1 MNFNVGD
8 FAENLLKG
16 GGAQTPAP
24 PRAPLPVDGFVN
36 EQAPDITNVRVPEGF
51 VNGLV
56 EGRKPEPVQQA
67 EPIKEDSLNEDI
79 AEMKVMLSEMKTL
92 LVAVGRLLSEQTGVG
107 SIGVNMAGGKKN
119 KETSEEM
126 LKRLRAKKK

>member
-24 PRAPLPVDGFVN
+24 PRAPQPVEGFID
-36 EQAPDITNVRVPEGF
+36 EQAPDISNVRVPDGF

-56 EGRKPEPVQQA
+56 ERKAPAPVEA
-67 EPIKEDSLNEDI
+67 APIKEDSLNEDI
-79 AEMKVMLSEMKTL
+79 AEMKAMLGEMKTL

-107 SIGVNMAGGKKN
+107 SIGVNMAGPQKK

-126 LKRLRAKKK
+126 LKRLRAKKR

>member
-36 EQAPDITNVRVPEGF
+36 ERAPDITNVRVPEGF

-92 LVAVGRLLSEQTGVG
+92 LIAVGRLLSEQTGVG
-107 SIGVNMAGGKKN
+107 SIGVNMAGGQKR

>member
-24 PRAPLPVDGFVN
+24 PRAPQPVDGFID

-107 SIGVNMAGGKKN
+107 SIGVNMAGGQKK